1 MIWRNFT
8 MLNGKTVVL
17 AVTGSIAA
25 YKMANVANML
35 KKLGAD
41 VHVLMTQNATQFINP
56 ITFETLTQHKCLI
69 DTFDRNFQY
78 SVEHVALAKA
88 ADIVLIAPAS
98 ANVIGKIAHGIAD
111 DMLTTTVMAC
121 PCKKLIAPA
130 MNHNM
135 LHNPIVEDNIKKLAA
150 YGYGIINADRGM
162 LANGDIGDG
171 RLPEESVLVEHI
183 LKEIAFEKDL
193 EGKKILVTAGA
204 TREPIDPVRFITNH
218 SSGKMGIALA
228 RAAMQRGAQVTL
240 VCGHCD
246 VKPPMFVDVVNVMT
260 AQEMFDAV
268 MQRSDEQDIIIKAA
282 AVADYTP
289 AVTADSKLKKSD
301 GDMKIELMRTKDILK
316 TLGEDKREGQI
327 ICGFSMETD
336 NVLENS
342 RAKLEKKNCDM
353 ICANSLRTQG
363 AGFGTDTNVITMITR
378 DGCEELELMS
388 KQDAAHK
395 ILDKLKTL

>member
-1 MIWRNFT
+1 
-8 MLNGKTVVL
+8 
-17 AVTGSIAA
+17 
-25 YKMANVANML
+25 
-35 KKLGAD
+35 
-41 VHVLMTQNATQFINP
+41 
-56 ITFETLTQHKCLI
+56 
-69 DTFDRNFQY
+69 
-78 SVEHVALAKA
+78 
-88 ADIVLIAPAS
+88 
-98 ANVIGKIAHGIAD
+98 
-111 DMLTTTVMAC
+111 
-121 PCKKLIAPA
+121 
-130 MNHNM
+130 
-135 LHNPIVEDNIKKLAA
+135 
-150 YGYGIINADRGM
+150 
-162 LANGDIGDG
+162 
-171 RLPEESVLVEHI
+171 
-183 LKEIAFEKDL
+183 
-193 EGKKILVTAGA
+193 
-204 TREPIDPVRFITNH
+204 
-218 SSGKMGIALA
+218 
-228 RAAMQRGAQVTL
+228 
-240 VCGHCD
+240 
-246 VKPPMFVDVVNVMT
+246 MFVDVVSVQT

-268 MQRSDEQDIIIKAA
+268 TQRSDEQDIIIKAA

>member
-1 MIWRNFT
+1 
-8 MLNGKTVVL
+8 
-17 AVTGSIAA
+17 
-25 YKMANVANML
+25 
-35 KKLGAD
+35 
-41 VHVLMTQNATQFINP
+41 
-56 ITFETLTQHKCLI
+56 
-69 DTFDRNFQY
+69 
-78 SVEHVALAKA
+78 
-88 ADIVLIAPAS
+88 
-98 ANVIGKIAHGIAD
+98 
-111 DMLTTTVMAC
+111 
-121 PCKKLIAPA
+121 
-130 MNHNM
+130 
-135 LHNPIVEDNIKKLAA
+135 
-150 YGYGIINADRGM
+150 
-162 LANGDIGDG
+162 
-171 RLPEESVLVEHI
+171 
-183 LKEIAFEKDL
+183 
-193 EGKKILVTAGA
+193 
-204 TREPIDPVRFITNH
+204 
-218 SSGKMGIALA
+218 
-228 RAAMQRGAQVTL
+228 MQRGAQVTL
-240 VCGHCD
+240 VCAHCD
-246 VKPPMFVDVVNVMT
+246 VEMPMFVEVVSVQT

-268 MQRSDEQDIIIKAA
+268 TQRADEQDIIIKAA